1 MDSITAEDVYV
12 IFVELV
18 NKMVRKCKIMAKH
31 QPECF
36 LVLAKVYIAPTTLK
50 RSGSAVRVLKKPYLH
65 LPYSA
70 DWLKSGFFSKSLVLC
85 LNKSIITA
93 IMHQDGLLLSRE
105 KNIITLN
112 FTLQIES

>member
-36 LVLAKVYIAPTTLK
+36 LLLARVYSPDHFKKVSAAP
-50 RSGSAVRVLKKPYLH
+50 VLKKPALAPAI
-65 LPYSA
+65 LCRLA
-70 DWLKSGFFSKSLVLC
+70 EKWIFLKKLG
-85 LNKSIITA
+85 T
-93 IMHQDGLLLSRE
+93 LL
-105 KNIITLN
+105 K
-112 FTLQIES
+112 

>member
-50 RSGSAVRVLKKPYLH
+50 RSPRSVCSKNPHLH